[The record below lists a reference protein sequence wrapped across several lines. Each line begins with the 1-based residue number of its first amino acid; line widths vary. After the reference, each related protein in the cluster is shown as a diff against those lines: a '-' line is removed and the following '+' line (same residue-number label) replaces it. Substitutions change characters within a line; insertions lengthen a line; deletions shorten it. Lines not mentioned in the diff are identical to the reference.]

1 MSLSAARPLV
11 SVYND
16 KSEEIKGESIALPM
30 VFKAP
35 IRPDVVNFV
44 HQQMSKNRRQPYCVS
59 KEAGHQTSAESW
71 GTGRAVARIP
81 RVRGGGTHR
90 SGQGAFGN
98 MCRGG
103 RMFAPTKPWRR
114 WHRKINVNQRRYALA
129 SAVAASGVPALVM
142 SKGHMV
148 NEIPELPLVVNDKVQ
163 ELTKTK
169 QAVIFLR
176 RIRAWTDIQKVYK
189 SQRFRAGKGKMRNRR
204 RIQRKGPLIVYHQD
218 QGLRRA
224 FRNIPGIE
232 LCSVDRLNLLKL
244 APGGH
249 VGRFVIWTQS
259 AFAKLDKLFGSWKSS
274 AQLKK
279 GYNLPQPKMANTDL
293 ARLLKAEEIRKVLRA
308 PRKNIVRRV
317 RRLNPLV
324 NARAMLR
331 LNPYAAVLK
340 RQAILANEKR
350 KNEREIV
357 LAKRR
362 GITLPD
368 DHPAIRSAKLQKY
381 RREAI
386 LKSKAGKPKKAKTTK
401 AAPAKTAAP
410 AKAKAATAK
419 PAPKK

>member
-1 MSLSAARPLV
+1 MSLATARPLV
-11 SVYND
+11 TIY
-16 KSEEIKGESIALPM
+16 SEKGEELKDQTLALPA

-44 HQQMSKNRRQPYCVS
+44 HQQISFNHRQPYCVS
-59 KEAGHQTSAESW
+59 EKAGHQTSAESW

-114 WHRKINVNQRRYALA
+114 WHRRVNINQRRYALA
-129 SAVAASGVPALVM
+129 SAVAASGVPALVL
-142 SKGHMV
+142 SKGHV
-148 NEIPELPLVVNDKVQ
+148 VDKIPELPLVISDKVQ
-163 ELTKTK
+163 EFTKTK

-176 RIRAWTDIQKVYK
+176 RIKAWEDIQKVYK

-204 RIQRKGPLIVYHQD
+204 RIQRRGPLIVYHKD

-224 FRNIPGIE
+224 FRNIPG
-232 LCSVDRLNLLKL
+232 VDLVCISKLNLLKL

-249 VGRFVIWTQS
+249 VGRFIIWTQS
-259 AFAKLDKLFGSWKSS
+259 AFEQLDKLFGTWKLASKE
-274 AQLKK
+274 KK

-293 ARLLKAEEIRKVLRA
+293 SRLLKAEEIRKVLRD
-308 PRKNIVRRV
+308 PQKKVVRRV
-317 RRLNPLV
+317 RRLNPLS
-324 NARAMLR
+324 NTRALLR

-340 RQAILANEKR
+340 RHAILATQKR
-350 KNEREIV
+350 QFARDEAI
-357 LAKRR
+357 AKKR
-362 GITLPD
+362 GITLPAQ
-368 DHPAIRSAKLQKY
+368 HPAIKSAHLQKL

-386 LKSKAGKPKKAKTTK
+386 MKAKAGKPKKA
-401 AAPAKTAAP
+401 
-410 AKAKAATAK
+410 
-419 PAPKK
+419 APKKK